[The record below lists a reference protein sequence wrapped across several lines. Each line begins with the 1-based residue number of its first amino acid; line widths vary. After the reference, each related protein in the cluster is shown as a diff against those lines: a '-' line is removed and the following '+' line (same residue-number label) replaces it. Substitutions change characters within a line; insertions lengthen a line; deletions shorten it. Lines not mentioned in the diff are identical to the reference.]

1 MSNPLP
7 FSPAERTWLWVDAR
21 RQRVELRCG
30 GTTLWWGPASTARA
44 GLGEV
49 RDSACTPRGWHEVR
63 ARIGA
68 GLPATAILRG
78 RRWTGRCWS
87 AADGTDADW
96 ILGRILWLS
105 GLEPGRNRGGV
116 VDTFRR
122 YIYLHGTAQRQKLG
136 TAASAGCVRLAPE
149 DIRALFDLCP
159 AGLPVYIGL
168 APPSSPPPPR
178 RT

>member
-1 MSNPLP
+1 MSNPSP
-7 FSPAERTWLWVDAR
+7 SSPAEYAWLWVDAR
-21 RQRVELRCG
+21 QQRVELRQG
-30 GTTLWWGPASTARA
+30 SRIRWSAPASTARA
-44 GLGEV
+44 GLGEL
-49 RDSACTPRGWHEVR
+49 RDSGCTPRGWHEIR

-87 AADGTDADW
+87 AADGEEADW

-105 GLEPGRNRGGV
+105 GLESGRNRGGP

-122 YIYLHGTAQRQKLG
+122 YIYLHGTAQRGRLG

-149 DIRALFDLCP
+149 DICALFELCP
-159 AGLPVYIGL
+159 PRLPVYIGVDTPL
-168 APPSSPPPPR
+168 SPPPR
-178 RT
+178 RY